1 MKVIGI
7 AGPRFAYRLSST
19 SLWDHSSQ
27 VLTRELVGVWWPS
40 WFDWKQT
47 HLCILPGQ
55 KYYRFNQVSSWNAPV
70 TERVHVWARN
80 NLRNIQPPG
89 AVSGFVLLFCLVV
102 FFVFVCF
109 ALNAPAIVS
118 SGESFPWRK
127 NKKRI
132 FEAVKKSFL
141 VPFMLPLSSLS
152 STFL

>member
-7 AGPRFAYRLSST
+7 AGPRFAYRLSSM

-27 VLTRELVGVWWPS
+27 VLTWELVGVWWPS

-55 KYYRFNQVSSWNAPV
+55 KYYRFNQVSSWSAPV

-80 NLRNIQPPG
+80 NLRNTQPPG
-89 AVSGFVLLFCLVV
+89 AVSVCF
-102 FFVFVCF
+102 FFVFVFFC
-109 ALNAPAIVS
+109 LECS
-118 SGESFPWRK
+118 SDSLKWGILSLKE

-141 VPFMLPLSSLS
+141 VPFMLPLSSLP